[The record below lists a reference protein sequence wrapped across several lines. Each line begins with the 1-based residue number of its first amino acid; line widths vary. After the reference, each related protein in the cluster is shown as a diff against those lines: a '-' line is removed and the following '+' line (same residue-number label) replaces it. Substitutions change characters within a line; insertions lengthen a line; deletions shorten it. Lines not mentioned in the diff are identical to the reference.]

1 LKAYIFSFIT
11 GKSSEKHSRNISCTV
26 VVESIHAGSYLSVQ
40 IQESMSL
47 CAHDGGRCD
56 VGIRCGLISSWKT
69 IALRSSYHSEAC
81 ELQHAIDFMRGKFV
95 APGAHLG
102 KQKFPK
108 ECHGSGSV
116 CCAQQLGF
124 TKYEW
129 PPTRDVFHEAQTS
142 VHVDSIL
149 HGYGVTFV
157 KLRNMSWDGSS
168 P

>member
-1 LKAYIFSFIT
+1 MY
-11 GKSSEKHSRNISCTV
+11 SSCGIHSRRCLFVCADTRINVALCTRW
-26 VVESIHAGSYLSVQ
+26 
-40 IQESMSL
+40 
-47 CAHDGGRCD
+47 RCD

-69 IALRSSYHSEAC
+69 IALRSSCHSEAC

-124 TKYEW
+124 TKYGW
-129 PPTRDVFHEAQTS
+129 PPTRDVFLEAQTS
-142 VHVDSIL
+142 VHVARIL

>member
-1 LKAYIFSFIT
+1 MAVRCW
-11 GKSSEKHSRNISCTV
+11 HTV
-26 VVESIHAGSYLSVQ
+26 WIDLLLENNSVALQLS
-40 IQESMSL
+40 
-47 CAHDGGRCD
+47 A
-56 VGIRCGLISSWKT
+56 
-69 IALRSSYHSEAC
+69 EAC
-81 ELQHAIDFMRGKFV
+81 ELQHAIDFMRGRLV

-124 TKYEW
+124 TKYGW

-142 VHVDSIL
+142 VHVASIL